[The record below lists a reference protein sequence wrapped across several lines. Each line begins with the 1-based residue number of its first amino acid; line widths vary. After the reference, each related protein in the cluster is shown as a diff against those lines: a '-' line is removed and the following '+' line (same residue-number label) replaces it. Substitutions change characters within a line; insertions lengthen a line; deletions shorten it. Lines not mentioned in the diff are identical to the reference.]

1 MSLALFTLVHI
12 AISVVGIVTGFGAL
26 AGMLAAKLLPR
37 WTAWF
42 LATTLATSATGF
54 FFPFHGFTPAIG
66 FGIVS
71 VAILAL
77 AVYALYARRLAGGWR
92 KAFLFSSLGA
102 LYLNTF
108 VLVVQFF
115 QKFPSLV
122 ELAPKQNEPPF
133 AVTQG
138 LLLVTFIWLGW
149 AANKQFRP

>member
-1 MSLALFTLVHI
+1 MSLALFTLLHI
-12 AISVVGIVTGFGAL
+12 VISVIGIVTGFGAL
-26 AGMLAAKLLPR
+26 AGMLAGKLLPR

-42 LATTLATSATGF
+42 LVTTAVTSVTGF
-54 FFPFHGFTPAIG
+54 FFPFRGFTPAIG

-71 VAILAL
+71 LVILGVAA
-77 AVYALYARRLAGGWR
+77 YALYGRHLSGGWR
-92 KAFLFSSLGA
+92 KAFLFCSLGA

-122 ELAPKQNEPPF
+122 ELAPTQSEAPF
-133 AVTQG
+133 AVSQR

-149 AANKQFRP
+149 AANGRFRA